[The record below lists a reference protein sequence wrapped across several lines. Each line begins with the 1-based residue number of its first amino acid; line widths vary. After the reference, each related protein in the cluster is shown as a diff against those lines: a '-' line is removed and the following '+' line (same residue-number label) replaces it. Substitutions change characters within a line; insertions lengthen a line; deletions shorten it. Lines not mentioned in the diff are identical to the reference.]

1 MLVEVPAALGLPL
14 NSVRRIDPEHVEYEG
29 REEEDQA
36 SFGIDEEARRVEW
49 GSGGHPGS
57 ADAGPAVVPQRR
69 EQPGAVAREDEVG
82 DGELPVALA
91 PPGSLI
97 RARRDQYVAPAGVV
111 HERRGRVREDGVCP
125 AGVEVSEPPGLIA
138 RLPQEHLEQGSL
150 SSIST
155 VSSRAVSTSASTAQG
170 SVCWSL
176 GCKNRRSLSTADR
189 REAALSSPRASTS
202 LVALRNPRPA
212 SGQAHCCYR
221 TRQQG
226 EPVPG
231 IRTAAQLRIAE
242 PWGEPA

>member
-29 REEEDQA
+29 REEEVQA

-69 EQPGAVAREDEVG
+69 EQPGAVARDDEVG

-111 HERRGRVREDGVCP
+111 HERRGPGRRCLPRRCRGIRATRTDRQTA
-125 AGVEVSEPPGLIA
+125 AGAPRAGLA
-138 RLPQEHLEQGSL
+138 VVHLDSL
-150 SSIST
+150 IQ
-155 VSSRAVSTSASTAQG
+155 AVSTSASTAQG